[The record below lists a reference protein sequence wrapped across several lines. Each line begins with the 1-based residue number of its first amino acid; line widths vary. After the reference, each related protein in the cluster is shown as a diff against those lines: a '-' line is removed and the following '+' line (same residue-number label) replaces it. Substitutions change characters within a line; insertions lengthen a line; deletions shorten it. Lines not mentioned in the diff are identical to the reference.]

1 MCWFCEFILIN
12 NQLVY
17 KIKILFNDI
26 RGLVGG
32 KIIVIDGRIGLEFDY
47 YLIGG
52 RFLWWWGLIVVL
64 LFQINKCFV
73 F

>member
-1 MCWFCEFILIN
+1 M
-12 NQLVY
+12 
-17 KIKILFNDI
+17 ILFNDI

-32 KIIVIDGRIGLEFDY
+32 KIIVIDGGIGLEFDY

-64 LFQINKCFV
+64 LF
-73 F
+73 